1 MKIANAL
8 GRDRLAIVCISF
20 IALLLIGCVFAP
32 WLTAFDPLY
41 IDIARKLAEPDATHW
56 LGTDHLGRDIFSRLL
71 YGARITL
78 GFSILAMLVTAS
90 VGSLLGIMAGYMKGK
105 VDNLLMRLCDIMV
118 SFPGEVL
125 ILAIVGMLGPSLENV
140 VLACI
145 VAKFPWYTRMVRTI
159 TRKYTDMNYIL
170 YAKVAGFSTSY
181 IIRRHLVPCAAGEIV
196 VLATL
201 DSGSIILLISALSF
215 LGLGVQPPT
224 PEWGTMLSEA
234 KNIMTLYPWQ
244 MLPPGLA
251 ILALVA
257 AFNFLGDSLRD
268 AFDPHHAS
276 GSSR

>member
-1 MKIANAL
+1 MKIRNAL
-8 GRDRLAIVCISF
+8 MRDRVALVCFSF
-20 IALLLIGCVFAP
+20 ILLLLIGCVLAP
-32 WLTAFDPLY
+32 WLTAYDPLY
-41 IDIARKLAEPDATHW
+41 IDTARKLASPDASHW

-78 GFSILAMLVTAS
+78 GFSILTMLITAT
-90 VGSLLGIMAGYMKGK
+90 VGSLLGIMAGYMRGR
-105 VDNLLMRLCDIMV
+105 VDNILMRLCDIMV
-118 SFPGEVL
+118 SFPSEVL
-125 ILAIVGMLGPSLENV
+125 ILAMVGMLGPTLENV

-170 YAKVAGFSTSY
+170 YARVAGFSTSY

-251 ILALVA
+251 ILTLVA

-268 AFDPHHAS
+268 AFDPLHQS
-276 GSSR
+276 GGSR

>member
-32 WLTAFDPLY
+32 WLTAFDPLH
-41 IDIARKLAEPDATHW
+41 IDTARKLAEPDATHW

-78 GFSILAMLVTAS
+78 GFSILTMLVTAS
-90 VGSLLGIMAGYMKGK
+90 VGSLLGIMAGYMKGR
-105 VDNLLMRLCDIMV
+105 VDNILMRLCDVMV
-118 SFPGEVL
+118 SFPSEVL

-251 ILALVA
+251 ILTLVA

-268 AFDPHHAS
+268 AFDPLHES
-276 GSSR
+276 GSAR

>member
-1 MKIANAL
+1 MRIMAAL
-8 GRDRLAIVCISF
+8 LRDRLAVCCLSF
-20 IALLLIGCVFAP
+20 IFLLLAGCVLAP
-32 WLTAFDPLY
+32 WLAAFDPLY
-41 IDIARKLAEPDATHW
+41 IDTARKLASPSSMHW

-71 YGARITL
+71 HGARITL
-78 GFSILAMLVTAS
+78 GFSVLAMLITAS
-90 VGSLLGIMAGYMKGK
+90 VGSLLGIMAGYIGGRI
-105 VDNLLMRLCDIMV
+105 DNILMRLCDIMV
-118 SFPGEVL
+118 SFPSEAL

-159 TRKYTDMNYIL
+159 VRKYTGMNYIL
-170 YAKVAGFSTSY
+170 YAKVAGFGAGY
-181 IIRRHLVPCAAGEIV
+181 IIRRHLIPSAAGEII

-201 DSGSIILLISALSF
+201 DSGAIILLISALSF

-251 ILALVA
+251 ILTLVA

-268 AFDPHHAS
+268 AFDPFHKP
-276 GSSR
+276 GSAR

>member
-1 MKIANAL
+1 MKIMAAL
-8 GRDRLAIVCISF
+8 LRDRLALVCLSF
-20 IALLLIGCVFAP
+20 ILLLIIGCVLAP
-32 WLTAFDPLY
+32 WLAAFDPLY
-41 IDIARKLAEPDATHW
+41 IDTTRKLASPSALHW
-56 LGTDHLGRDIFSRLL
+56 LGTDHLGRDIFARLL

-78 GFSILAMLVTAS
+78 GFSILTMLITAT
-90 VGSLLGIMAGYMKGK
+90 VGSSLGILAGYRGGK
-105 VDNLLMRLCDIMV
+105 IDTLLMRLCDIMV
-118 SFPGEVL
+118 SFPSEVL

-159 TRKYTDMNYIL
+159 VRKYTDMNYIL
-170 YAKVAGFSTSY
+170 YAKVVGFSTNT
-181 IIRRHLVPCAAGEIV
+181 IIRRHLIPNAAGEII

-201 DSGSIILLISALSF
+201 DSGAIILLISALSF

-268 AFDPHHAS
+268 AFDPLHKP
-276 GSSR
+276 GSTK

>member
-1 MKIANAL
+1 
-8 GRDRLAIVCISF
+8 
-20 IALLLIGCVFAP
+20 
-32 WLTAFDPLY
+32 
-41 IDIARKLAEPDATHW
+41 
-56 LGTDHLGRDIFSRLL
+56 
-71 YGARITL
+71 
-78 GFSILAMLVTAS
+78 
-90 VGSLLGIMAGYMKGK
+90 
-105 VDNLLMRLCDIMV
+105 
-118 SFPGEVL
+118 
-125 ILAIVGMLGPSLENV
+125 MLGPSLENV

-170 YAKVAGFSTSY
+170 YAKVAGFSTSF